1 MIERIIKPRLLA
13 LFRQYPFVTVTGP
26 RQSGKTTLC
35 RDAFPELKYVNLEAP
50 DQREFA
56 NRIRAASLLKPR
68 AGALSTKSNG
78 CRPCFPICRFWPTSA
93 ALTACMC

>member
-1 MIERIIKPRLLA
+1 MIEREITDRLTA

-35 RDAFPELKYVNLEAP
+35 RAAFPDLKYASLEEP

-56 NRIRAASLLKPR
+56 ETDPEAFSHSSARK
-68 AGALSTKSNG
+68 LSSM
-78 CRPCFPICRFWPTSA
+78 RFSMFPPFSPIFRSWPTSEA
-93 ALTACMC
+93 